1 MILGDDGNLD
11 IWQVACG
18 MRLDM
23 FGRWWLSYDTWT
35 TKLKPNPRETPQ
47 QKRWPVVESHMS
59 HIQSIDWESLLVLDV
74 SATNGPSWC
83 QNSIAFMSPAL
94 SMASKRPTRPQHLST
109 Y

>member
-23 FGRWWLSYDTWT
+23 FGRWWLSYDSW
-35 TKLKPNPRETPQ
+35 TKLKPNPPETPQ

-59 HIQSIDWESLLVLDV
+59 YLQSIDWESLLVLDV
-74 SATNGPSWC
+74 
-83 QNSIAFMSPAL
+83 
-94 SMASKRPTRPQHLST
+94 H
-109 Y
+109 